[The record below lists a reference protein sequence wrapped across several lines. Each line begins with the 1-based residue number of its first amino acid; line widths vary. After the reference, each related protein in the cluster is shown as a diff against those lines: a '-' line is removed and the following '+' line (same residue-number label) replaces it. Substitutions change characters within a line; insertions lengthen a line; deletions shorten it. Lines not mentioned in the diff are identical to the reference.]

1 MILDDVFSEL
11 DETRQKLLVDN
22 LEDVQMFIT
31 TAEVA
36 HKSIFNKDNTTIF
49 NIEKGKV
56 ISIQNGGN

>member
-1 MILDDVFSEL
+1 MEM
-11 DETRQKLLVDN
+11 RQKLLVDN